1 MDAVDGDGGKV
12 DDVDPDLSVLIGVAG
27 VAAPSVAAVV
37 VVVVAAVV
45 VDVVVVA
52 VVVVDKLSGSPTTGN
67 RMSFSSFL
75 MFWKRIEIGLI
86 AKDNQ
91 GFEPLTS

>member
-12 DDVDPDLSVLIGVAG
+12 DDVDPDLSVLIGVA
-27 VAAPSVAAVV
+27 APSVAV

-45 VDVVVVA
+45 VVVVVVA
-52 VVVVDKLSGSPTTGN
+52 SVDVVVDKLSGSPTTGN
-67 RMSFSSFL
+67 RMSFSSFRI
-75 MFWKRIEIGLI
+75 FWKRVEIGLI

>member
-12 DDVDPDLSVLIGVAG
+12 DDVDPDLSVLIG

-67 RMSFSSFL
+67 RMSFSSFRI
-75 MFWKRIEIGLI
+75 FWKRVEIGLI

>member
-12 DDVDPDLSVLIGVAG
+12 DDVDPDLSVLIGVA
-27 VAAPSVAAVV
+27 APSVAV

-45 VDVVVVA
+45 VVVVVVA
-52 VVVVDKLSGSPTTGN
+52 SVDVVVDKLSGSPTTGN
-67 RMSFSSFL
+67 RMSFSSFRI
-75 MFWKRIEIGLI
+75 FWKRVEIGLI
-86 AKDNQ
+86 TEDNQ